1 MIVTLPAFTAFTA
14 PVVASTVA
22 TFSSEEEKVTFAT
35 LGHFLAV
42 NVVSDPTITSAGA
55 VVNLRPALIT
65 AALAV
70 RVLETFLFPFL
81 AVTLTK
87 TIYARKLYRNA
98 IKWGFLSKDYR

>member
-55 VVNLRPALIT
+55 VVNLSPALIT
-65 AALAV
+65 EALAV

-81 AVTLTK
+81 AVTLTQY
-87 TIYARKLYRNA
+87 TRESYI
-98 IKWGFLSKDYR
+98 